1 MVLADW
7 DDVRPLWNEGDSG
20 VLVLH
25 HACMDVLVHV
35 IDHVYTRQ
43 RLFGLVQSLHGRA
56 GQGQSHPMRLCACAH
71 VRARPT
77 VRIVHRC
84 LHNRTSSPTQTLH
97 STREGLLKS
106 GRVLSETFV

>member
-1 MVLADW
+1 
-7 DDVRPLWNEGDSG
+7 
-20 VLVLH
+20 
-25 HACMDVLVHV
+25 VHV

-56 GQGQSHPMRLCACAH
+56 GQGQSHPMRSCAR

-84 LHNRTSSPTQTLH
+84 QHNRTSSPTQTLRF
-97 STREGLLKS
+97 TREGLLKS
-106 GRVLSETFV
+106 SEC